1 MPALTRFV
9 LRHKALVTLFWVVV
23 AAVGVM
29 TISGTT
35 HRMTNNFA
43 MPGQAFKVDN
53 QIASQY
59 GNGGSQAPYL
69 PVITVPAG
77 QKITDPATAAAT
89 GRAFAALARAIP
101 DVRIADYA
109 STHDPAFVTRD
120 GRSTFALV
128 YTAPV
133 AGFGGSNLGPA
144 IDHAVTAAAPVGW
157 HVGVTGMQ
165 LLQNGQPSSS
175 KGTGIMTEAMI
186 GSVGALV
193 ILALV
198 FASFLAL
205 LPLLIGGI
213 SVLATFLVV
222 GGLTELTGVSQ
233 IVEFLIALIG
243 LGVAIDYSLL
253 VVSRWRE
260 ERAAGRDNVAAVTEA
275 MNHAGRAVVFSGLTV
290 AIGLLSMIVLPVPM
304 LRSVGYGGVLVPLMS
319 VAVAIT
325 LLPVI
330 LATVGPRLD
339 WPRLRTE
346 RRASRVFSAWA
357 RGVYRHRWLAALA
370 GFGILAA
377 LMLPALSLHL
387 GEPGSSAQATRG
399 PAHSALATLTDG
411 GIPSGVLTPAEVLA
425 SSPGSAGTVAASAAR
440 VPGVYAA
447 VAPGTPDY
455 QRDGTA
461 IVTVIPVAESSV
473 PAGQTT
479 IAGLEQSLLGRPH
492 VIGIGGDGAAL
503 IDFNHAV
510 YGDFPLMLAIISV
523 ATFLLLTRAFRSVL
537 LAAKAVVFN
546 LISLA
551 AAYGVL
557 TWVWQD
563 GHGSQALWGIPATGA
578 ITMWVPLMVFAFLF
592 GLSMDYEVFIL
603 TRIREAYDASGDA
616 RHAVVEGLGRTGRLV
631 TSAAA
636 ILMLSF
642 LSMSTGPQTDLK
654 ILATGLGAGILIDA
668 VVVRCLLVPALVALF
683 GRANWWLP
691 SPLARVLRVPAP
703 AGSAALAA
711 PAGPAAS
718 SPEPTGADAKDLV
731 ESGVR

>member
-9 LRHKALVTLFWVVV
+9 LRHKVLVALFWVAV

-59 GNGGSQAPYL
+59 GNGGSQTPYV

-77 QKITDPATAAAT
+77 ERVTDPAVAAAT

-109 STHDPAFVTRD
+109 TTGNHAFVTSD

-128 YTAPV
+128 YTASV
-133 AGFGGSNLGPA
+133 SGFGGPNLGPA
-144 IDHAVTAAAPVGW
+144 IDRTLTAAVPAGW
-157 HVGVTGMQ
+157 HVGVTGSD
-165 LLQNGQPSSS
+165 LLANGQQQA
-175 KGTGIMTEAMI
+175 KGTGIMVEAMI
-186 GSVGALV
+186 GSVGSLV
-193 ILALV
+193 ILTLV

-205 LPLLIGGI
+205 LPLVIGGI
-213 SVLATFLVV
+213 SVLATFLLV
-222 GGLTELTGVSQ
+222 GGLTEVTGVSQ

-260 ERAAGRDNVAAVTEA
+260 ERAAGRDNQAAVLEA

-290 AIGLLSMIVLPVPM
+290 AIGLLSMIILPVPM
-304 LRSVGYGGVLVPLMS
+304 LRSVGYGGVLVPLVS

-370 GFGILAA
+370 GLGILTA

-387 GEPGSSAQATRG
+387 GEPGSSAQATSG
-399 PAHSALATLTDG
+399 AAHDTLVTLTDG
-411 GIPSGVLTPAEVLA
+411 GIPSGVVTPAEVLVA
-425 SSPGSAGTVAASAAR
+425 AAPGARAAVAASAAR

-447 VAPGTPDY
+447 VAPATPDY
-455 QRDGTA
+455 QRAGTA
-461 IVTVIPVAESSV
+461 IVTVLPAAESGV
-473 PAGQTT
+473 PAGQATVAT
-479 IAGLEQSLLGRPH
+479 LEHTLLGRPH
-492 VIGIGGDGAAL
+492 VIGVGGDGASL
-503 IDFNHAV
+503 IDFDHAV
-510 YGDFPLMLAIISV
+510 YGDFPLMLAVIGV
-523 ATFLLLTRAFRSVL
+523 ATFLLLVRAFRSVL

-563 GHGSQALWGIPATGA
+563 GHGSRALWGIPATGA

-616 RHAVVEGLGRTGRLV
+616 RHAVTEGLGRTGRLV

-636 ILMLSF
+636 ILMLGF

-654 ILATGLGAGILIDA
+654 VLATGLGAGILIDA
-668 VVVRCLLVPALVALF
+668 VIVRCLLVPALVALF

-691 SPLARVLRVPAP
+691 SSLARLLRIPAP
-703 AGSAALAA
+703 AGPVAEPVSAR
-711 PAGPAAS
+711 
-718 SPEPTGADAKDLV
+718 TDDLV
-731 ESGVR
+731 VTGVK

>member
-1 MPALTRFV
+1 MQALTRFV
-9 LRHKALVTLFWVVV
+9 MRHKLLVTMLWLAV
-23 AAVGVM
+23 AAAGVM

-53 QIASQY
+53 QIAREY
-59 GNGGSQAPYL
+59 GNGGSQPPYVAVL
-69 PVITVPAG
+69 TAPAG
-77 QKITDPATAAAT
+77 QRADAAVS
-89 GRAFAALARAIP
+89 GKVFGALHSAVPHA
-101 DVRIADYA
+101 RIADYA
-109 STHDPAFVTRD
+109 TTHDPAFLTRN

-128 YTAPV
+128 YTAANTNFNAPDV
-133 AGFGGSNLGPA
+133 GPA
-144 IDHAVTAAAPVGW
+144 IQHSLTSSAPAGW
-157 HVGVTGMQ
+157 QSGVTGEQ
-165 LLQNGQPSSS
+165 LLQNGATQS
-175 KGTGIMTEAMI
+175 KGTSLMVEAMI
-186 GSVGALV
+186 GSVGALL
-193 ILALV
+193 ILAFV

-213 SVLATFLVV
+213 SVLATFLLV
-222 GGLTELTGVSQ
+222 GGLTEITGVSQ

-260 ERAAGRDNVAAVTEA
+260 ERAAGRDNQTAVLRA

-304 LRSVGYGGVLVPLMS
+304 LRSVGIGGVLVPLVS
-319 VAVAIT
+319 VAVAVT
-325 LLPVI
+325 FLPVI
-330 LATVGPRLD
+330 LGTVGPRLD

-346 RRASRVFSAWA
+346 RTASRAFSAWA
-357 RGVYRHRWLAALA
+357 RGVYRHRWLAAIGGLA
-370 GFGILAA
+370 VLGA
-377 LMLPALSLHL
+377 LMAPALSLHL
-387 GEPGSSAQATRG
+387 GEPGSSAQATSG
-399 PAHSALATLTDG
+399 PAHSALVTLTDG
-411 GIPSGVLTPAEVLA
+411 GVPAGVITPAEVLTTTA
-425 SSPGSAGTVAASAAR
+425 SAGRTATAAAH
-440 VPGVYAA
+440 VPGMYAA
-447 VAPGTPDY
+447 VAPATSDY
-455 QRDGTA
+455 RHDGTA
-461 IVTVIPVAESSV
+461 IVTVLPRGESSL
-473 PAGQTT
+473 PAGQSAT
-479 IAGLEQSLLGRPH
+479 ASLESALVHRPGVLG
-492 VIGIGGDGAAL
+492 VGGSGAEM

-510 YGDFPLMLAIISV
+510 YGNFPLMLALIGI
-523 ATFLLLTRAFRSVL
+523 ATFLLLIRAFRSVL

-563 GHGSQALWGIPATGA
+563 GHGSGALWNIPATGA

-603 TRIREAYDASGDA
+603 SRIREAYDETGDA
-616 RHAVVEGLGRTGRLV
+616 RKAVTTGLGRTGRLV

-668 VVVRCLLVPALVALF
+668 VIIRCLLVPAMVALF
-683 GRANWWLP
+683 GSANWWLP
-691 SPLARVLRVPAP
+691 ARLAKVLRVREPRLDVA
-703 AGSAALAA
+703 AGLERPVLA
-711 PAGPAAS
+711 
-718 SPEPTGADAKDLV
+718 GA
-731 ESGVR
+731 R